1 VLTDGERAGEAET
14 VLREALAIR
23 EAKLDSLDYRLAET
37 RRELAAALVPLGR
50 QAEAAR
56 LLDASYRAFAADP
69 ARAAVAAEVRRRL
82 ERLRQ

>member
-1 VLTDGERAGEAET
+1 MASPRASGAAGSR
-14 VLREALAIR
+14 LREALSIR

-56 LLDASYRAFAADP
+56 LLEASYRAFAADP
-69 ARAAVAAEVRRRL
+69 ARAAVAAKVRRRL